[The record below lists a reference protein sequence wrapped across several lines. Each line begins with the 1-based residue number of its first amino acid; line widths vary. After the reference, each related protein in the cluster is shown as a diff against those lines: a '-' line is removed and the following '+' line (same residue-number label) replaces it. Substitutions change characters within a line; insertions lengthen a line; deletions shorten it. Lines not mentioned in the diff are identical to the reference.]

1 MVSGLKPRMGHP
13 MILTSTSAS
22 DEWCLTARSRE
33 LSVRN
38 MATRSAY
45 VRLCRRLCRDVTL
58 DPTSA
63 GSQEQTFKK
72 AIERGG
78 PGFPGPSAGGHLT
91 HAVTMWLTSKLSA
104 SASKRGK
111 PTRYLSQVWRSCGL
125 SVSLTSRTS
134 LRKSFN
140 TQVSGKSATPCSSKN
155 REQVASFYAFGSLRL
170 VYHKSIRSNSFP
182 GNLS

>member
-1 MVSGLKPRMGHP
+1 MVSD
-13 MILTSTSAS
+13 SAIEGVERAEYGNAFRLRAAMS
-22 DEWCLTARSRE
+22 AA
-33 LSVRN
+33 LSGRD
-38 MATRSAY
+38 TGPG
-45 VRLCRRLCRDVTL
+45 RDVTL